1 MSILLTKLPS
11 NLMDFQVQLAIAL
24 LLLPL
29 VSFAILFFLGKYLP
43 RKGDVTASILMGI
56 ATIISIYLFVDIYT
70 GTDHYFQAEWF
81 KLIKPEGYTTF
92 TFSILLNKVSVMM
105 LVVVTFIAL
114 MVHLYSLEY
123 MEGKRNYQRYFP
135 YLALFTFSMLGIV
148 LSDNLLIMFIFW
160 ELVGFSSYLL
170 IGFWF
175 EKDSA
180 SKAAKK
186 AFLFNRVGDFG
197 FICGLLI
204 LWSKFDTLEL
214 AVLKEQLTVVAL
226 TDPMLILA
234 GIGLFCGTLGKSA
247 QFPLM
252 AWLPDAM
259 EGPTPVSALIHAA
272 TMVAAGVYLLF
283 KIFFL
288 LALPVLDFIAII
300 GAVTS
305 LMGAI
310 AAITQ
315 NDIKKV
321 LAFSTISQLGY
332 MVMAM
337 GVGAYDAALFH
348 LLTHAFFKACLF
360 LSAGAVIHEM
370 HHIQKDMFNQ
380 GHFYDFSTLDMRMM
394 GGLRKKMP
402 VTYTAYLIATL
413 SLIGVPL
420 FSGFL
425 SKDAILIKTMDWAA
439 YQGNSFK
446 YLIPAAGLATVF
458 LTAFYMG
465 RQIIL
470 VFFGQSRLVQ
480 QYPAA
485 SKAFYHA
492 SDPGVFMKIP
502 LLILATLSI
511 FPMFSF
517 NPFDAAGSWFMQSV
531 SAPGNHSELLFHY
544 LIPFA
549 TILVGALGLFIAWKK
564 YKPAN
569 AFITEEKQGFWYSL
583 SANNFYQDYATKHY
597 IEKPVLWIATKM
609 HITDQKVIDGIL
621 HSFVITQVIIAHIAA
636 FVDKYLVDGVIHLL
650 SYISG
655 KVGGITRTWQTGGIQ
670 SYVFYMIAAILVFLV
685 FIIQN

>member
-1 MSILLTKLPS
+1 
-11 NLMDFQVQLAIAL
+11 MDFQIQLALVL

-29 VSFAILFFLGKYLP
+29 LSFAILFFLGKYLP
-43 RKGDVTASILMGI
+43 RKGDITATLLIGI
-56 ATIISIYLFVDIYT
+56 ATLLSIYLFVDVYT
-70 GTDHYFQAEWF
+70 GYDHYFQAEWF

-148 LSDNLLIMFIFW
+148 LSDNLLIMFVFW

-180 SKAAKK
+180 SQAAKK

-214 AVLKEQLTVVAL
+214 SILKEQLTSVAL
-226 TDPMLILA
+226 TDPMLMLA

-300 GAVTS
+300 GALTA

-370 HHIQKDMFNQ
+370 HHIQKEMFSQ
-380 GHFYDFSTLDMRMM
+380 GHYFEFSTLDMRFM

-402 VTYTAYLIATL
+402 VTFMAYLIATL

-425 SKDAILIKTMDWAA
+425 SKDAILIKTMDWAS
-439 YQGNSFK
+439 YQTNPFK
-446 YLIPAAGLATVF
+446 YLIPAAGLITVF
-458 LTAFYMG
+458 ITAFYMG
-465 RQIIL
+465 RQLIM
-470 VFFGQSRLVQ
+470 VFFGASRLVQ
-480 QYPAA
+480 KYPAA
-485 SKAFYHA
+485 GKAFDHA
-492 SDPGVFMKIP
+492 SDPGIFMKLP
-502 LLILATLSI
+502 LLILATLSL
-511 FPMFSF
+511 FPIFSF
-517 NPFDAAGSWFMQSV
+517 NPFDAAGSWFMLNV
-531 SAPGNHSELLFHY
+531 SAPGNHAELLFHY
-544 LIPFA
+544 LVPFA
-549 TILVGALGLFIAWKK
+549 TILLGALGLFLAWKK
-564 YKPAN
+564 YAQ
-569 AFITEEKQGFWYSL
+569 ATSSLAEKKEGFWYAL

-597 IEKPVLWIATKM
+597 IEKPVLWMANKM
-609 HITDQKVIDGIL
+609 HITDQKVIDGVL

-636 FVDKYLVDGVIHLL
+636 FVDKYVIDGSIHLL
-650 SYISG
+650 TYLSG
-655 KVGGITRTWQTGGIQ
+655 KVADLFRKWQTGGIQ
-670 SYVFYMIAAILVFLV
+670 SYVFYMIAAILAILIL
-685 FIIQN
+685 IIKN

>member
-1 MSILLTKLPS
+1 MSILLTKLLPD
-11 NLMDFQVQLAIAL
+11 MDFQIQMAIVL

-29 VSFAILFFLGKYLP
+29 FSFAILFFLGKYLP
-43 RKGDVTASILMGI
+43 RKGDITASVLMGI
-56 ATIISIYLFVDIYT
+56 ATILSVYLFADVYT
-70 GTDHYFQAEWF
+70 GQDHYFQAEWF
-81 KLIKPEGYTTF
+81 KIIKPEGYITF
-92 TFSILLNKVSVMM
+92 TFSILLNKVSAMM

-114 MVHLYSLEY
+114 MVHIYSLEY

-148 LSDNLLIMFIFW
+148 LSDNLLIMFVFW
-160 ELVGFSSYLL
+160 ELVGFSSFLL

-180 SKAAKK
+180 SQAAKK

-214 AVLKEQLTVVAL
+214 TLLQEQLTVTSL
-226 TDPMLILA
+226 NDPMLILA
-234 GIGLFCGTLGKSA
+234 GLGLFCGTLGKSA

-300 GAVTS
+300 GATTA

-321 LAFSTISQLGY
+321 LAFSTVSQLGY

-360 LSAGAVIHEM
+360 LSAGAVIHTM
-370 HHIQKDMFNQ
+370 HHIQKDLFAQ
-380 GHFYDFSTLDMRMM
+380 GKFFDFSTLDMRMM
-394 GGLRKKMP
+394 GGLRQKMP
-402 VTYTAYLIATL
+402 VTFITYLISTL

-439 YQGNSFK
+439 YQDNSWK

-465 RQIIL
+465 RQLIM
-470 VFFGQSRLVQ
+470 VFFGESRLVKQ
-480 QYPAA
+480 FPTAN
-485 SKAFYHA
+485 KAFDHA
-492 SDPGVFMKIP
+492 SDPGIFIKLP
-502 LLILATLSI
+502 LLILATLSL
-511 FPMFSF
+511 FPLFSF
-517 NPFDAAGSWFMQSV
+517 NPFDVSGSWFMQNT

-549 TILVGALGLFIAWKK
+549 TIILGVLGLFLAWKK
-564 YKPAN
+564 YNPKIQNLP
-569 AFITEEKQGFWYSL
+569 TKKEGFWYAL

-597 IEKPVLWIATKM
+597 IEKPVLWIAGKM

-621 HSFVITQVIIAHIAA
+621 HSFVIAQLIIGHIAA
-636 FVDKYLVDGVIHLL
+636 FIDKYILDGIVHLL

-655 KVGGITRTWQTGGIQ
+655 KVANITRSWQTGGIQ
-670 SYVFYMIAAILVFLV
+670 SYVFYMIAAILLFLIV
-685 FIIQN
+685 IIQN